1 MTNSTSQT
9 THSDAKFDIKE
20 EFTKYLSYWPW
31 YLFSMAIAILIA
43 YFYSRYTPDTYRTTA
58 KIRVLDEG
66 KGLELPSSA
75 FVFKRSSI
83 NLDND
88 MELVKSKRLLSKVVE
103 DLNLTTTYIQIGKFR
118 DTELWPAPFKVV
130 EIPNMFLS
138 GLSFLIEVKSD
149 GYIITN
155 EQQKYP
161 DLVLKGYAIKGG
173 TSGIP
178 FSIIPRSESEMAKY
192 IGNVYLVKFGS
203 VESVARGLAWR
214 LQIAKHNNSGDILTI
229 SLEGTNKRKSEDIIN
244 KVVEQFNL
252 DGIQDRQLVHKRT
265 MDFVDDRFVF
275 LASELDSIEKEK
287 EDFKVSHNLISIE
300 ADAGFSMGLK
310 AETDME
316 VFGVETQKA
325 LAQFL
330 KESLISDQG
339 FNLLPESIGLDDAS
353 ANGLIAQYNVLV
365 QERDDLIKSAGNKN
379 PIVIGVE
386 VNLLKVRGNLNE
398 SIDNYLNQLKVTEEQ
413 FKQRENEAKG
423 LVASVPEKETLLR
436 AIERQQTI
444 KETLYLFLLQ
454 KREEAAINFAITA
467 DSIKVLDNATT
478 SGPISP
484 DRRKIYIMAI
494 LAGLL
499 VPFGIIYGVNYLD
512 TKIHGKAQLERQV
525 PGISVVGEIP
535 LVEDQKLFLNA
546 HDKSMLAESFRI
558 LTTNVNYVLGKKD
571 SSAKI
576 VYVTSTIKGEGKT
589 FVATNLALAFAS
601 VNHKV
606 LLIGADLRNPQL
618 HNNLKLKKTD
628 KGLSDYLF
636 DNNLNYSDL
645 IIHPKIVNN
654 KNFSVLLAGTIPP
667 NPSEL
672 FVNGRFERLL
682 DDFASDYDYIV
693 IDTAPTLLVTDTLL
707 ISQYSDVTLYVT
719 RSNYTDKNILD
730 FSKELHR
737 DQKLKNMSYVLN
749 GVGGLKSKGYGYNYG
764 YGYGYEAY
772 NEKLPWYKRMFSRV

>member
-1 MTNSTSQT
+1 MTNSTSKIPNND
-9 THSDAKFDIKE
+9 SKIDLKE
-20 EFTKYLSYWPW
+20 ELSKYLSHWPW
-31 YLFSMAIAILIA
+31 FLLSIAVAVLVA
-43 YFYSRYTPDTYRTTA
+43 YFYSRYTPDTFRTTA

-66 KGLELPSSA
+66 KGLELPTSA

-88 MELVKSKRLLSKVVE
+88 MELIKSKRLLTKVVE
-103 DLNLTTTYIQIGKFR
+103 DLNLTITYTQIGKFR
-118 DTELWPAPFKVV
+118 DTELWPAPFRVV
-130 EIPNMFLS
+130 ERSKTSLA
-138 GLSFLIEVKSD
+138 GLTFTIEVVSG
-149 GYIITN
+149 GYVISN
-155 EQQKYP
+155 EQEKYS
-161 DLVLKGYAIKGG
+161 DFSVKGYVVNAGEYG
-173 TSGIP
+173 LP
-178 FSIIPRSESEMAKY
+178 FSIIPRSESEMARN
-192 IGNVYLVKFGS
+192 IGNLYLVRFGS
-203 VESVARGLAWR
+203 IGGVARSLAWQ
-214 LQIAKHNNSGDILTI
+214 LQIGRHNSSGDILTI
-229 SLEGTNKRKSEDIIN
+229 SLNGTNKKKSEDIIN

-275 LASELDSIEKEK
+275 LATELDSIEKEK
-287 EDFKVSHNLISIE
+287 EDFKVNHNLISIE
-300 ADAGFSMGLK
+300 ADVGFSMGRK
-310 AETDME
+310 VESDQA
-316 VFGVETQKA
+316 VFDLETQKA
-325 LAQFL
+325 LAEFL
-330 KESLISDQG
+330 KESLNTGDG
-339 FNLLPESIGLDDAS
+339 FNLLPESIGLEDTN
-353 ANGLIAQYNVLV
+353 ANNLIVHYNVLV
-365 QERDDLIKSAGNKN
+365 QERDDLIVSAGSGN
-379 PIVIGVE
+379 PRVISLE
-386 VNLLKVRGNLNE
+386 ENLEKIQDNLNE
-398 SIDNYLNQLKVTEEQ
+398 SINNYLDQLKVAESQIKRRKIESQ
-413 FKQRENEAKG
+413 G

-436 AIERQQTI
+436 AIERQQKI

-484 DRRKIYIMAI
+484 DRNKIYIMAI

-499 VPFGIIYGVNYLD
+499 IPLGIIYGVNYLD
-512 TKIHGKAQLERQV
+512 TKIHGKNQLERQV
-525 PGISVVGEIP
+525 PEIPVIGEIP

-558 LTTNVNYVLGKKD
+558 LTTNVNYALGKKGG
-571 SSAKI
+571 SAKI

-636 DNNLNYSDL
+636 DTTMDYKDL
-645 IIHPKIVNN
+645 IIHPKIVNRQ
-654 KNFSVLLAGTIPP
+654 NFSVLLAGTIPP

-672 FVNGRFERLL
+672 FVNGRFETMLEEL
-682 DDFASDYDYIV
+682 KKGYDYIV

-730 FSKELHR
+730 FSKELNR
-737 DQKLKNMSYVLN
+737 DQKLKNLNYVLN

-772 NEKLPWYKRMFSRV
+772 NEKLLWYKRIFSRV